1 MYSNANN
8 RGKLQEG
15 PSRALWGTSFPEDIP
30 EYLRGLRGPITIF
43 RVRVREGIINR
54 VRVLIITINQVPKF
68 KTEAD
73 HQFLTGQLSNPD
85 PIGDRIRIKAFN
97 PLNIGE
103 ASRVAEHNSESRPEG
118 AIYQLLR
125 DTAGD
130 REQLPPVPE
139 DIGDMI
145 SPKDYIRNRLQDL
158 PEISDGSS
166 VPNAPNKGSN
176 VPKTTP
182 EKRSKITAKNHALKT
197 VLDMVKKHGH
207 NAKQTARNK
216 TLISLNFS
224 EDGSANCSPLFL
236 KRFASSGIPS
246 PDISYCPKCKTPMKY
261 RTTCDSPKCTQK
273 YCAEKYGTEKGEIVG
288 DKIGTVERL
297 TVRGASSLFHVF
309 VSPPPDMAPYWVQW
323 GAHLEEMYNITWRLL
338 QGLGASAGSI
348 VAHTHR
354 GRKKD
359 HDLKSA
365 RDWLSL
371 KDDPEEIS
379 GNGGP
384 FWRVGIHFHA
394 VAMVFQARSFQ
405 FLKAMCREIYNLTG
419 WIVHIKP
426 IENTPEKVIKYQ
438 LSHAG
443 LFTKVNSKRA
453 MPAIRFYGNFS
464 PVKIRRI
471 DLGVVIEGR
480 ICRNDSEP
488 LDVYAKPLTPSTV
501 HRKIWGYL
509 PRIPKGIPD
518 PSGEKLSEILEN
530 LRTIPYW
537 DVLGRP
543 ITQRLVTPADIL
555 KLSQV
560 PDFYLPKRLVPPI
573 MYDRDPYEPDEIAE
587 ELPEIM
593 EIEHVS
599 AEDLKKDPEETSSGD
614 PPEISEKPPPTIRK
628 LGHMYD
634 MMELLE
640 YVPDCRFITCNQD
653 IGISSPGPS
662 GARLTG
668 GPAEGR
674 SPEEG
679 GPHAGPRPA
688 ETPSLKG
695 VPV

>member
-1 MYSNANN
+1 M
-8 RGKLQEG
+8 
-15 PSRALWGTSFPEDIP
+15 
-30 EYLRGLRGPITIF
+30 
-43 RVRVREGIINR
+43 REGIINR
-54 VRVLIITINQVPKF
+54 VRVLIITLNQVTKY

-73 HQFLTGQLSNPD
+73 HQILTGQLSAND
-85 PIGDRIRIKAFN
+85 PIGDRIKIKAFR
-97 PLNIGE
+97 PVNIGE
-103 ASRVAEHNSESRPEG
+103 AYRVAEHNSESRPEG
-118 AIYQLLR
+118 AIYQIVR

-130 REQLPPVPE
+130 REQYPPVPE

-166 VPNAPNKGSN
+166 VPNAPIKGSN
-176 VPKTTP
+176 VPKMTL
-182 EKRSKITAKNHALKT
+182 EKRSKITAKEKAFLT
-197 VLDMVKKHGH
+197 VLATVKKKGH
-207 NAKQTARNK
+207 DNKQNEKNK

-224 EDGSANCSPLFL
+224 EDGSANCSPTFI
-236 KRFASSGIPS
+236 KRYASSGIPS
-246 PDISYCPKCKTPMKY
+246 PDVSYCPKCKTPLKY

-273 YCAEKYGTEKGEIVG
+273 YCAEKYGTEKGETIA
-288 DKIGTVERL
+288 DKIAFIESAS
-297 TVRGASSLFHVF
+297 VREASSLFHVF
-309 VSPPPDMAPYWVQW
+309 VSPPPELAPYWAQW
-323 GAHLEEMYNITWRLL
+323 GAHLEEMYNITWRIL
-338 QGLGASAGSI
+338 QGLGASGASV

-384 FWRVGIHFHA
+384 FWRVGFHFHA

-443 LFTKVNSKRA
+443 LFTKVNSKRS
-453 MPAIRFYGNFS
+453 MPAIRPYGNFA
-464 PVKIRRI
+464 PTKIKKVP
-471 DLGVVIEGR
+471 LGVVIEGR
-480 ICRNDSEP
+480 VCRNDSEP
-488 LDVYAKPLTPSTV
+488 LDVYAKPLNPSTV
-501 HRKIWGYL
+501 HRNIWGYL
-509 PRIPKGIPD
+509 PRFPKGTPD
-518 PSGEKLSEILEN
+518 PSGEKLSEILED

-543 ITQRLVTPADIL
+543 ITQTLVTPRDIL
-555 KLSQV
+555 KFSQV

-573 MYDRDPYEPDEIAE
+573 MYDSDPYEPDEIAE

-593 EIEHVS
+593 TVEIVS

-640 YVPDCRFITCNQD
+640 YVPNCRFITCNQD

-674 SPEEG
+674 SSEEG
-679 GPHAGPRPA
+679 RTHAGPRPA